1 MLRMNILILEFTP
14 GVHTLLNDIFCSLIY
29 CSAGPGVTDDICLGR
44 GFLTLCCWPIYIW
57 EREGEEEVG
66 SGDPTSLPWPI

>member
-1 MLRMNILILEFTP
+1 MSANIKYLKRNLI
-14 GVHTLLNDIFCSLIY
+14 
-29 CSAGPGVTDDICLGR
+29 
-44 GFLTLCCWPIYIW
+44 LTLCYWPIYIW